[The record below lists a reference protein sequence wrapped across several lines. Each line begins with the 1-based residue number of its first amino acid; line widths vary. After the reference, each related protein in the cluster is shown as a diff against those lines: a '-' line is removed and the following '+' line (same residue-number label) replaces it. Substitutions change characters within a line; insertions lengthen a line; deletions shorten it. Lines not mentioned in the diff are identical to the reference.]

1 MKDQLNITIKLADIQ
16 SLTVTVHNTNE
27 EEEAREAAKYVNRVW
42 ARWMEE
48 ASKTRTSKDVLAMVA
63 FHFAKLYLR
72 ESIKNSQVDEF
83 LKEFNDKLDRAL
95 DISDKVET

>member
-1 MKDQLNITIKLADIQ
+1 
-16 SLTVTVHNTNE
+16 
-27 EEEAREAAKYVNRVW
+27 
-42 ARWMEE
+42 
-48 ASKTRTSKDVLAMVA
+48 MVA